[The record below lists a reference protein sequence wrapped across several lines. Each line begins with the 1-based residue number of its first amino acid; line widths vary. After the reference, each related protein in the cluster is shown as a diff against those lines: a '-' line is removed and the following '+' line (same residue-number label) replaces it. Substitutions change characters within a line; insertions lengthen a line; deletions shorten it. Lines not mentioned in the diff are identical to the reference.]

1 METIINQI
9 NGLNLQLTNDPHP
22 NERQFIHQKIVAYNN
37 AVSPQHRAAR
47 RPDAV
52 QPLGIFLRTDNGEL
66 LGGLV
71 GSTFWDWVEID
82 DFWIDAEFRRQG
94 YGKIILHTAEVEGL
108 VRGCIHA
115 HLQTFD
121 FQAREFYK
129 KAGYEVV
136 GQLEDFPHGHI
147 FYWMRKE
154 FGRTKHIPFHQVHSR
169 EDVLAYLAQINRTHP
184 NRGTIVNNIVDH
196 ISHLTTPNPHVVE
209 LCSGAGM
216 LARRLVRVFDS
227 VHYTGLDIGPDF
239 VAFTREQLQPF
250 AERATVIYTDLNT
263 DGWQAQLKQPIH
275 AVVSMQSLHD
285 LGDENRVDRIY
296 GIARHLLASGGLFIN
311 ADLTAP
317 EGGSVPNNPGRL
329 SVSRHLELL
338 QQHGFESVSCSLQ
351 IDDFACVV
359 GFAPSK

>member
-1 METIINQI
+1 METILARK
-9 NGLNLQLTNDPHP
+9 NGLNIQLTNEPHP
-22 NERQFIHQKIVAYNN
+22 DERRFIHQKIQAFNN

-52 QPLGIFLRTDNGEL
+52 QPLGIFLRTADGEL
-66 LGGLV
+66 VGGLV
-71 GSTFWDWVEID
+71 GSTFWDWVEFD
-82 DFWIDAEFRRQG
+82 DFWIDAEYRGQG
-94 YGKIILHTAEVEGL
+94 FGKSMLRAAEIEGL

-154 FGRTKHIPFHQVHSR
+154 FGRAKHIPFHQVHSR
-169 EDVLAYLAQINRTHP
+169 DDVLAYLAQINRTHP
-184 NRGTIVNNIVDH
+184 NRGAVVNNIVDH
-196 ISHLTTPNPHVVE
+196 ISRLTAKNPHVVE

-216 LARRLVRVFDS
+216 LARRLVRVFDH
-227 VHYTGLDIGPDF
+227 VQYTGLDIGPDF
-239 VAFTREQLQPF
+239 VAFSREQLEPF
-250 AERATVIYTDLNT
+250 ANRATVIHTDLNS
-263 DGWQAQLKQPIH
+263 DGWQEQLQRPIH
-275 AVVSMQSLHD
+275 AIVSMQSLHD
-285 LGDENRVDRIY
+285 LGDESRVERIY
-296 GIARHLLASGGLFIN
+296 AIARQLLPAGGLFIN

-338 QQHGFESVSCSLQ
+338 RRHGFENISCSLQ
-351 IDDFACVV
+351 IDDFACVA
-359 GFAPSK
+359 GFVPAA